1 LRSAARIGRAMTT
14 VDPRRLPYRR
24 GVGIMLLNAL
34 GDVFVAQRIDMP
46 SDAWQMPQGGIDEGE
61 TPESAAWREMQ
72 EETGTRDAI
81 LLAEGRAWHRYD
93 LPADLVPRLWKG
105 RYRGQE
111 QKWFAFRFTGA
122 DGDIALDSDHAEF
135 SAWKWTPIATLPDLI
150 VPFKRQLYSELVSEF
165 GHLAVPT
172 DENGRRHG

>member
-1 LRSAARIGRAMTT
+1 MTT

-172 DENGRRHG
+172 DEKGQRHG